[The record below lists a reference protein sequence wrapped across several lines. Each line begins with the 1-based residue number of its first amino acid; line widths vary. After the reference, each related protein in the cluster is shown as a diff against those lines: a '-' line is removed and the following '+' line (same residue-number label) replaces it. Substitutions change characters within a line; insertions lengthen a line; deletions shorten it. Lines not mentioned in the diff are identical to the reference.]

1 MSVIALYWLFQ
12 RAVLLSFSGFATVP
26 LLRDALVV
34 NHRLLTDAQL
44 NDAIAIS
51 QSSPGPLG
59 LYVVVVGYFVAGL
72 AGAAAGV
79 LALVAP
85 AFLAIP
91 IARLVLRGKS
101 GVLKGACS
109 GIVIAS
115 CALMLATGLRL
126 AQQAATGVTLGAIV
140 VTGALVLVLT
150 KVKPVWVIVC
160 AAALGVAVATLQN
173 SIR

>member
-1 MSVIALYWLFQ
+1 MSVLSLYWLFQ

-26 LLRDALVV
+26 LLRDALVL
-34 NHRLLTDAQL
+34 NHAVLSDARL

-72 AGAAAGV
+72 PGAAAGV
-79 LALVAP
+79 LALAAP

-91 IARLVLRGKS
+91 IARLVLRGRS

-126 AQQAATGVTLGAIV
+126 APQATPTPLFGVLIAGGASV
-140 VTGALVLVLT
+140 LALT
-150 KVKPVWVIVC
+150 TIKPVWVIAFAATVAAI
-160 AAALGVAVATLQN
+160 AAASPPIVH
-173 SIR
+173 